1 VRRWLARNWHEFFA
15 AYWENQIAVARREH
29 DWIVLDH
36 AIDRRN
42 HHERALVKAELAGRS

>member
-1 VRRWLARNWHEFFA
+1 MRRWLARNWHELLA
-15 AYWENQIAVARREH
+15 AYWQHQMDVARREH

-42 HHERALVKAELAGRS
+42 HHELALVKAELVGKS